1 MAKIKTTYIYD
12 DEKDVV
18 TITSL
23 EKLSES
29 CQELLE
35 ELEELKKEK
44 ECACEVLQR
53 LIDKLDGKENNLF
66 LN

>member
-35 ELEELKKEK
+35 ELDELKKEK
-44 ECACEVLQR
+44 EYACEVLQR
-53 LIDKLDGKENNLF
+53 LIDKLDGKEK
-66 LN
+66 

>member
-12 DEKDVV
+12 DEKDIV

-23 EKLSES
+23 EKLSEN

-35 ELEELKKEK
+35 ELDELKKEK
-44 ECACEVLQR
+44 EYACEVLQR
-53 LIDKLDGKENNLF
+53 LIDKLDGKEK
-66 LN
+66 

>member
-12 DEKDVV
+12 DEKDIV

-23 EKLSES
+23 EKLSEN

-35 ELEELKKEK
+35 ELDELKREK
-44 ECACEVLQR
+44 EYACEVLQR
-53 LIDKLDGKENNLF
+53 LIDKLDGKEK
-66 LN
+66 